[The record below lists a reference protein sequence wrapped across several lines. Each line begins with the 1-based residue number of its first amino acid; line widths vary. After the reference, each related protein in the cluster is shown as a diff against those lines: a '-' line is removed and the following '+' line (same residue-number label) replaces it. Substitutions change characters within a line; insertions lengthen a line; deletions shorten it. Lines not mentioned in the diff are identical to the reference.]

1 MRGSDWILEQDAK
14 SFTVQLTSWADRQR
28 AIRYIRDNRLQ
39 QDAAYVH
46 TRSRGK
52 DWYLVVYRTYPT
64 LKAARRAIEQLPK
77 HLKKYGP
84 WVRNVSSLQ
93 ALAVVD

>member
-1 MRGSDWILEQDAK
+1 
-14 SFTVQLTSWADRQR
+14 
-28 AIRYIRDNRLQ
+28 
-39 QDAAYVH
+39 VH

-52 DWYLVVYRTYPT
+52 DWYLVVYRTYPS
-64 LKAARRAIEQLPK
+64 LKAARQAIEQLPK

-93 ALAVVD
+93 ALAVID